1 MIISV
6 SGSIWQIVGESSAF
20 GAFILGTLLFMS
32 LVSWAIIFAKWREFR
47 RVQTDTDRFSAQFSK
62 SKKLGDSLGQAKS
75 CPNSPLSRLYMAG
88 YDEAVSIYD
97 QKSARNGQQQQRTGL
112 DSADFEIVEMAM
124 EKTLVEEIGQL
135 ERRVIFLATTASAA
149 PFLGLLGTVV
159 GIMDAFWSIG
169 ERGSA
174 SLAIVAPGI
183 AEALLATIVGLGAA
197 IPAVM
202 AFNWANNK
210 TKRFNDVSYAFILNF
225 ISRAKK
231 EQM

>member
-20 GAFILGTLLFMS
+20 GVFILGTLLFMS
-32 LVSWAIIFAKWREFR
+32 LVSWAIIFAKWREFG
-47 RVQTDTDRFSAQFSK
+47 RVQSDTNRFAVQFAK

-88 YDEAVSIYD
+88 YDEAVSIYE
-97 QKSARNGQQQQRTGL
+97 QKNARNGQQQQRIGL

-124 EKTLVEEIGQL
+124 EKTLVDEVGNL
-135 ERRVIFLATTASAA
+135 ERRIIFLATTASAA

-174 SLAIVAPGI
+174 SLAVVAPGI

-202 AFNWANNK
+202 AFNWANSK
-210 TKRFNDVSYAFILNF
+210 TKRFNDVSYAFILDF

>member
-1 MIISV
+1 MIITV
-6 SGSIWQIVGESSAF
+6 TGSIWQIVGESSAF

-32 LVSWAIIFAKWREFR
+32 LVSWAVIIHKWRQFHAVESETR
-47 RVQTDTDRFSAQFSK
+47 QFSAQFTRARQLS
-62 SKKLGDSLGQAKS
+62 DSIGQAKS
-75 CPNSPLSRLYMAG
+75 CPKSPLSRLYMAG
-88 YDEAVSIYD
+88 YEEAVSIYE
-97 QKSARNGQQQQRTGL
+97 QKSSRSPQKERFPL

-124 EKTLVEEIGQL
+124 EKTMVEEVGKL

-174 SLAIVAPGI
+174 SLAVVAPGI

-197 IPAVM
+197 IPAVI
-202 AFNWANNK
+202 AYNWASNK
-210 TKRFNDVSYAFILNF
+210 TKYLNDVAYAFILDF

-231 EQM
+231 EQL

>member
-6 SGSIWQIVGESSAF
+6 SGSIWQIIGESSAF

-32 LVSWAIIFAKWREFR
+32 LVSWAVIFSKWREFR
-47 RVQTDTDRFSAQFSK
+47 RVESDTDRFKTQFSRA
-62 SKKLGDSLGQAKS
+62 KKLGDSLGQAKS

-88 YDEAVSIYD
+88 YDEAVSIYE
-97 QKSARNGQQQQRTGL
+97 QKSSHSGQQKQPNGL

-124 EKTLVEEIGQL
+124 EKTLVEEVSQL
-135 ERRVIFLATTASAA
+135 ERRVIFLAATASAA

-159 GIMDAFWSIG
+159 GIMDAFWAIG

-174 SLAIVAPGI
+174 SLAVVAPSI

-210 TKRFNDVSYAFILNF
+210 TKRLNDISYAFILDF

>member
-1 MIISV
+1 MIITV

-20 GAFILGTLLFMS
+20 GAFILGILIFMS
-32 LVSWAIIFAKWREFR
+32 LISWAVIIHKWRQFR
-47 RVQTDTDRFSAQFSK
+47 GVEADTVRFQKQFTRTKQLS
-62 SKKLGDSLGQAKS
+62 DSIGQAKA
-75 CPNSPLSRLYMAG
+75 CPRSPLSRLYLAG
-88 YDEAVSIYD
+88 YEEAVSIYE
-97 QKSARNGQQQQRTGL
+97 QKTGGNQQRQRVPL

-124 EKTLVEEIGQL
+124 EKTLVEEVGLL

-169 ERGSA
+169 ARGSA
-174 SLAIVAPGI
+174 SLAVVAPGI

-202 AFNWANNK
+202 AYNWANNK
-210 TKRFNDVSYAFILNF
+210 TKYLNDVAYAFILDF

-231 EQM
+231 EQL